1 MKQSKCL
8 ITFVFGLSIMLLISA
23 VPALSVPP
31 TVDYSAVATEANCS
45 ALQGY
50 VAGLTDATFNKP
62 VTNVTATWKTS
73 TSGPTSGRTYLPG
86 DGMDLAGNAVSC
98 NSAYNLERKIPDER
112 RRWLGWQ
119 P

>member
-1 MKQSKCL
+1 MKQSKSL
-8 ITFVFGLSIMLLISA
+8 MTFVFGLSIMLLISA

-31 TVDYSAVATEANCS
+31 TVDYSAVATEGKCA
-45 ALQGY
+45 ALQIY

-62 VTNVTATWKTS
+62 VTNVTATWRTVTS
-73 TSGPTSGRTYLPG
+73 SGANILPG
-86 DGMDLAGNAVSC
+86 DGMDMAGNAVSC